1 MRTEGVTENKTSRME
16 TFVHNAATDTVT
28 FILLSDPMLVGYC
41 PTEATEL
48 GYNNLN

>member
-1 MRTEGVTENKTSRME
+1 MRPEGVTENKNKTSRME
-16 TFVHNAATDTVT
+16 TSVHNATTDTVT

-48 GYNNLN
+48 G